1 MSTVL
6 SLPPVTEHSH
16 DRSVEEIIAA
26 ARARQKAPVSGP
38 AFRWGLL
45 ASLLTAGLLWT
56 SFFPLNVGPL
66 AWLAPVPLVLLVRMT
81 QPPRRMAW
89 ACYLGGLAFYLP
101 VLQWMRLGDPTMY
114 LAWWA
119 LAAYLAGSFPLK
131 VALSRAAVHRCGW
144 PLALAVPVVWVGW
157 DYVQA
162 HLMTGFAWYYLAHTQ
177 YRWLELIQISD
188 LVGAY
193 GVTFVMVLSASALAG
208 WLPVE
213 WLQKIRLVPR
223 ASSPT
228 EQVLLPSRSLP
239 VFLAVAAVVMTL
251 GYGVW
256 RRQQVAFQP
265 GPRVALIQGNF
276 RASLRIPEEDY
287 NQQYLTHVKLTA
299 YAVREQPD
307 IIVWPEGMVRWPLT
321 SAPPELSDDDLR
333 RLAPKAPPRFWRD
346 PSLREGLAY
355 EAQRA
360 GAAMIF
366 GIGCVDLLADG
377 HIRQANSAILV
388 LPDRGLAGRYDK
400 IHLVPFGEYLPFQSV
415 FPWLRSLTPYPP
427 DFGLTA
433 GQSAAVFE
441 YRGWRM
447 IPLICY
453 EDTVP
458 HLVRQLVAN
467 TSHADANRSVDLL
480 VNLSNDGW
488 FQGSSE
494 LEQHL
499 VTSVFRAVECRTPL
513 VRAVNTGI
521 SAVIDGDGAILDPE
535 VFIDGDQQGRK
546 TARDPHTGRWHKQ
559 LNAALVSHVPLDPR
573 TSLYVHYGDWFAGLC
588 GALTLFAGLL
598 GWFSR
603 RPAGAC
609 GLRG

>member
-6 SLPPVTEHSH
+6 SLPPVTEHSR

-38 AFRWGLL
+38 GFRWGLL
-45 ASLLTAGLLWT
+45 ASLLTAGLLWI

-66 AWLAPVPLVLLVRMT
+66 AWLGPVPLVLLVRMT
-81 QPPRRMAW
+81 QPPRRMLW

-144 PLALAVPVVWVGW
+144 PLAWAVPVVWVGW

-162 HLMTGFAWYYLAHTQ
+162 HFMTGFAWYYLAHTQ
-177 YRWLELIQISD
+177 YRWLELIQVSD

-213 WLQKIRLVPR
+213 WLQKIRLVPQ
-223 ASSPT
+223 ATSPT
-228 EQVLLPSRSLP
+228 EEVLLPSRSLP
-239 VFLAVAAVVMTL
+239 VFLAVAAVAMTW

-256 RRQQVAFQP
+256 RRQVAFQP

-307 IIVWPEGMVRWPLT
+307 LIVWPEGMVRWPLT
-321 SAPPELSDDDLR
+321 SAPPDLSDDDLR

-346 PSLREGLAY
+346 TSLREGLAY

-377 HIRQANSAILV
+377 QIRQANSAILV

-400 IHLVPFGEYLPFQSV
+400 IHLVPFGEYLPFQNL

-433 GQSAAVFE
+433 GQSAIVFE
-441 YRGWRM
+441 HRGWRM

-458 HLVRQLVAN
+458 HLVRHLVAN
-467 TSHADANRSVDLL
+467 VSQTAPNDSVDLL

-488 FQGSSE
+488 FRGSSE

-546 TARDPHTGRWHKQ
+546 TSRDPQSGRWYKQ

-573 TSLYVHYGDWFAGLC
+573 TSLYVRYGDWFAGLC
-588 GALTLFAGLL
+588 AALTLFAGLQ

-603 RPAGAC
+603 RTSGAWV
-609 GLRG
+609 GRG